1 MKMERDEVF
10 QIWGLLCQNLT
21 LDVIEARTGTNR
33 RSVQRYKTVLKGF
46 EVQRPIADIVR
57 VTGLTESWV
66 LQMHRWWEQS
76 RGNGGQPI
84 ERRGYA
90 EDALYVA
97 AVMKHDDDLWW
108 VMGLIKEHLEQVAG
122 EIPSLEL
129 QPWRLPPMDT
139 KRLKDLFSHL
149 AKPDLDRAF
158 QQATSDVPSD
168 GRTDAGRLALEL
180 LREVLATCQIL
191 GSCGHCPQN
200 SEATIA

>member
-1 MKMERDEVF
+1 MEKDRVLR
-10 QIWGLLCQNLT
+10 IWDLVDQNLT

-33 RSVQRYKTVLKGF
+33 RSVQRYKTVLKSF
-46 EVQRPIADIVR
+46 ESQRPIADIVR

-76 RGNGGQPI
+76 RGNGGQPN
-84 ERRGYA
+84 ERQGSA

-97 AVMKHDDDLWW
+97 AVVKHDGDLWW
-108 VMGLIKEHLEQVAG
+108 VMGLLKEYLEQVAG
-122 EIPSLEL
+122 ETPSPWL
-129 QPWRLPPMDT
+129 QPWDPPPMDA

-149 AKPDLDRAF
+149 AEPKLDQAF
-158 QQATSDVPSD
+158 QQATSEGPSD
-168 GRTDAGRLALEL
+168 RRRNAGRLALEL

-200 SEATIA
+200 S

>member
-1 MKMERDEVF
+1 MEKDRVLR
-10 QIWGLLCQNLT
+10 IWDLVDQNLT
-21 LDVIEARTGTNR
+21 LDVIEVRMGIHK
-33 RSVQRYKTVLKGF
+33 RSGQRYKTVLKGF
-46 EVQRPIADIVR
+46 ESRRPIADIVR

-76 RGNGGQPI
+76 RGNGGQPN
-84 ERRGYA
+84 ERQGSA

-97 AVMKHDDDLWW
+97 AVVKHDGDLWW
-108 VMGLIKEHLEQVAG
+108 VMGLLKEYLEQVAG
-122 EIPSLEL
+122 ETPSPWL
-129 QPWRLPPMDT
+129 QPWDPPPMDA

>member
-76 RGNGGQPI
+76 RGNGEQPN
-84 ERRGYA
+84 ERQGSA
-90 EDALYVA
+90 EDTLYVA
-97 AVMKHDDDLWW
+97 AVVKHD
-108 VMGLIKEHLEQVAG
+108 G
-122 EIPSLEL
+122 
-129 QPWRLPPMDT
+129 
-139 KRLKDLFSHL
+139 
-149 AKPDLDRAF
+149 
-158 QQATSDVPSD
+158 DVVGD
-168 GRTDAGRLALEL
+168 GPT
-180 LREVLATCQIL
+180 
-191 GSCGHCPQN
+191 
-200 SEATIA
+200 

>member
-1 MKMERDEVF
+1 MAMEKDRVLR
-10 QIWGLLCQNLT
+10 IWDLVDQNLT

-33 RSVQRYKTVLKGF
+33 RSVQRYKTVLKSF
-46 EVQRPIADIVR
+46 ESQRPIADIVR

-76 RGNGGQPI
+76 RGNGGQPN
-84 ERRGYA
+84 ERQGSA

-108 VMGLIKEHLEQVAG
+108 VMGLLKEYLEQVAG
-122 EIPSLEL
+122 ETPSAWL
-129 QPWRLPPMDT
+129 QPWDPPPMDA